1 MRKITTLGVL
11 SDIHNDTIGLRS
23 ALAVLKHCDK
33 IIHLGDLVED
43 SFEGNS
49 IVDLLVANQVE
60 GVVGYHD
67 ETALKISNC
76 FTEDTKGYLLNLP
89 KEISR
94 GDFHFVH
101 DNPLSKEK
109 NEGLYHYGGY
119 IKDEYSARKV
129 FEESSQKVL
138 FVGHTHRAVQYEFD
152 GESIRHI
159 KEDLI
164 LLNPAKRYILN
175 PGPVCMQQ
183 RGTAPSV
190 GLFDFER
197 NLFSI
202 RTI

>member
-76 FTEDTKGYLLNLP
+76 FTRPPSLSVNKLHFTSPLL
-89 KEISR
+89 
-94 GDFHFVH
+94 
-101 DNPLSKEK
+101 
-109 NEGLYHYGGY
+109 
-119 IKDEYSARKV
+119 
-129 FEESSQKVL
+129 
-138 FVGHTHRAVQYEFD
+138 
-152 GESIRHI
+152 
-159 KEDLI
+159 
-164 LLNPAKRYILN
+164 
-175 PGPVCMQQ
+175 
-183 RGTAPSV
+183 
-190 GLFDFER
+190 
-197 NLFSI
+197 
-202 RTI
+202 